1 MAPFDPPTTVLSGI
15 KERPEALL
23 LQGKFPECVASVT
36 LLNRS
41 TQTAG
46 YMLEQ
51 QQAIFSSMITTN
63 FPVRYSCIV
72 PVLKR
77 SFQYQEN
84 GSTLVDTKKALS
96 RRPIDQLGYI
106 PDNNSLAVLSG
117 ATTVNISV

>member
-1 MAPFDPPTTVLSGI
+1 
-15 KERPEALL
+15 
-23 LQGKFPECVASVT
+23 
-36 LLNRS
+36 
-41 TQTAG
+41 
-46 YMLEQ
+46 MLEQ

-63 FPVRYSCIV
+63 FPVRYFWIV

-106 PDNNSLAVLSG
+106 PDNNSLVVLSG
-117 ATTVNISV
+117 TTTVNISD